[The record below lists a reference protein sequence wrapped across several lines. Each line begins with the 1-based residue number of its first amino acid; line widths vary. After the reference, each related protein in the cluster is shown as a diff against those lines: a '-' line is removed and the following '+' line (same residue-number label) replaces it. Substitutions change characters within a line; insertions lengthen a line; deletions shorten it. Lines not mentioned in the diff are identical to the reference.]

1 METIDG
7 KTYYTT
13 DEVAEMM
20 RRHIAEESERKDWYM
35 SFPEGSE
42 QRQLMERRNK
52 ALNDYF
58 YVQARTSEVALLYET
73 GLVTRE
79 LTPQEQKEY
88 ERYMSMK
95 EAYYKLNAEYEEM
108 HRRAT
113 QIDEK
118 IIV

>member
-1 METIDG
+1 METVDG

-13 DEVAEMM
+13 EEVAEMM
-20 RRHIAEESERKDWYM
+20 KRHIAEESERKDWYM

-58 YVQARTSEVALLYET
+58 RVQAQTSEVALLYET

-88 ERYMSMK
+88 ERYMYMK
-95 EAYYKLNAEYEEM
+95 EAYYKLNAEYEDM

-113 QIDEK
+113 QIDEE
-118 IIV
+118 